1 MAELTTIARPYA
13 KAAFAY
19 AQEQQQLEQWQE
31 MLATA
36 AAVAE
41 DATMQAWLAQPAL
54 TAEQRA
60 SGFAEVCGEALSEA
74 GKNFIA
80 QLTEHNRVS
89 LLPAIYAQFH
99 ELMTQAN
106 DVVEAELISATAL
119 AEDQVTA
126 LVNSLKKRLGKEVNV
141 TTQVDERL
149 IGGVLI
155 RAGDTVIDG
164 SVRGKL
170 TRLAEQ
176 LNS

>member
-19 AQEQQQLEQWQE
+19 AQERNQLEQWQE
-31 MLATA
+31 LLATA

-41 DATMQAWLAQPAL
+41 DATMQAWLEQPAL

-60 SGFAEVCGEALSEA
+60 LGFAEVCGEALGAE

-89 LLPAIYAQFH
+89 LLPAIFAQYH
-99 ELMTQAN
+99 EYMSAAN
-106 DVVEAELISATAL
+106 EVVDAEFISATVL
-119 AEDQVTA
+119 AEDEVKA
-126 LVNSLKKRLGKEVNV
+126 LVDSLKKRLGKDVRV
-141 TTQVDERL
+141 TTKVDERL

-170 TRLAEQ
+170 ARLAEQ